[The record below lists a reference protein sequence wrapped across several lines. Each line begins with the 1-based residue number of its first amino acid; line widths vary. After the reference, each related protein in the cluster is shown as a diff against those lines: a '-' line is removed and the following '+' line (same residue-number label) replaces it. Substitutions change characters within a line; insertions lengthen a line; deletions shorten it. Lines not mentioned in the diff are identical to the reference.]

1 MRWRVPCL
9 LASGL
14 WLAAGAAATAH
25 HSAAMFDAEN
35 PIELVGTVREFKYT
49 SPHTFI
55 FIEVKEPGGS
65 AKVWTLEGNAPS
77 NLVREGWLHDTLK
90 PGDEIKLTLQPLRS
104 GAPGGAWNAS
114 RIKFIDGRP
123 VVLAP

>member
-1 MRWRVPCL
+1 MRRRRLGL
-9 LASGL
+9 LASGV
-14 WLAAGAAATAH
+14 WLATCATAPAH

-35 PIELVGTVREFKYT
+35 PVELVGTVREFKYT

-55 FIEVKEPGGS
+55 FLEVKEPGGG

-77 NLVREGWLHDTLK
+77 NLVREGWWHDTLK
-90 PGDEIKLTLQPLRS
+90 PGDEIRLTVQPLRS
-104 GAPGGAWNAS
+104 AAPGGAWNAS

>member
-1 MRWRVPCL
+1 MRRRLPWL
-9 LASGL
+9 LTSGV
-14 WLAAGAAATAH
+14 WLATCATTAAH

-55 FIEVKEPGGS
+55 FLEVKETGGGT
-65 AKVWTLEGNAPS
+65 KVWTLEGNAPS

-90 PGDEIKLTLQPLRS
+90 LGDEIKLTVQPLRS

-114 RIKFIDGRP
+114 RIKFKDGRP

>member
-1 MRWRVPCL
+1 MRRRLLGL
-9 LASGL
+9 LASGV
-14 WLAAGAAATAH
+14 WLATCAMADAH

-35 PIELVGTVREFKYT
+35 PVELTGTVREFKYT

-55 FIEVKEPGGS
+55 FLEVKETGGGT
-65 AKVWTLEGNAPS
+65 KVWTLEGNAPS

-90 PGDEIKLTLQPLRS
+90 PGDEIKLTVQPLRS
-104 GAPGGAWNAS
+104 GAPGGTWNAS
-114 RIKFIDGRP
+114 RIKFKDGRP